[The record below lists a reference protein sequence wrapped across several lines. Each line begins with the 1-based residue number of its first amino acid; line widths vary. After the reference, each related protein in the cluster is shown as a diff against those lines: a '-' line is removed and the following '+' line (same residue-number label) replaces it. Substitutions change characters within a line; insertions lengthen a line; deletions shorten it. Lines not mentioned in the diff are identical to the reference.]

1 MRYLLPTSC
10 ASYLISAVSFPLTE
24 MMIRVMFSL
33 ALISVVQSLIALF
46 HSVIT
51 LCNLEIYNPLV
62 KPNIILQ
69 KVAVLFYTC
78 RDTQNCFPFSW
89 QSSFYILA
97 ERLSKA
103 AQTCPRRALQTL
115 GYFLYPNGFPVRP
128 FILTLEYH

>member
-1 MRYLLPTSC
+1 M
-10 ASYLISAVSFPLTE
+10 VSFAYFLCKLSY
-24 MMIRVMFSL
+24 FS
-33 ALISVVQSLIALF
+33 SFFSSDRDDDKGHVLF
-46 HSVIT
+46 GFDFSCSKFNCIIPFSDK

-115 GYFLYPNGFPVRP
+115 GYFLYPNGCPVRP